1 MKRMLKRIPFVM
13 AIVRWLKI
21 GSNVKDLRDIVL
33 SYQAELL
40 KLAHPNPL
48 CRHGIKCF
56 SQSDEDGITIEILS
70 RIESLQSGTFAE
82 FGVGDGTEN
91 NTLVLKALGWRG
103 FWVGGEKLAILAH
116 QPKESF
122 SYIRA
127 WVTRDN
133 VVDLAKEGLGFS
145 GESSIDVIS
154 MDLDGN
160 DIYLIEKLLEGG
172 FRPKLFIT
180 EYNAKFPP
188 PVRWQIE
195 YDEGHVW
202 RRDDYF
208 GASLCSLADLFERYG
223 FFLVCCNAHTG
234 SNAFF
239 IRNEYREQFSDV
251 PNDVRDIYVAPRY
264 YLYSPYGHPQ
274 SMKTIERIFS

>member
-116 QPKESF
+116 QPKDSF

-208 GASLCSLADLFERYG
+208 GASICSLTDLFERYG

>member
-1 MKRMLKRIPFVM
+1 MLKRIPFVM

-116 QPKESF
+116 QPKDSF

>member
-208 GASLCSLADLFERYG
+208 GASICSLTDLFERYG

-239 IRNEYREQFSDV
+239 IRNEFREQFSDV

-274 SMKTIERIFS
+274 SMKTIERLFS